1 MLKVLHR
8 IINVRGRA
16 VLKWY
21 PWLYEYCMKLYLNES
36 KYPFSSLKHQVCAGK
51 GSKCVSDQQL
61 LTQQAQMVLIWSLVH
76 C

>member
-1 MLKVLHR
+1 
-8 IINVRGRA
+8 
-16 VLKWY
+16 
-21 PWLYEYCMKLYLNES
+21 MKLYLNES